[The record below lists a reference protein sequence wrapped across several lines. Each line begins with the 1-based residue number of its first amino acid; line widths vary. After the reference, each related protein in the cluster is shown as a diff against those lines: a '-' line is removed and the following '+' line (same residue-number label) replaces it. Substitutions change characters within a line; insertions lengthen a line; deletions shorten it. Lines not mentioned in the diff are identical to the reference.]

1 MDHFA
6 APDVSVKYTRV
17 CIVDSMG
24 FGRASLDA
32 LKSYLPP

>member
-17 CIVDSMG
+17 CIVIAWASG
-24 FGRASLDA
+24 GRALMRFC
-32 LKSYLPP
+32 KC